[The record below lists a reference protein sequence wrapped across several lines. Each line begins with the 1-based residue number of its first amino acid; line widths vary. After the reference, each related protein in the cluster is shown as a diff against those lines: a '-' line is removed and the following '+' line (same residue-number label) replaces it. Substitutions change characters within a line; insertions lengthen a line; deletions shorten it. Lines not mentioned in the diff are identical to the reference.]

1 MPTILFDDLDGSR
14 ADVSVAF
21 VVNGDSYSLNL
32 SQANANRFYAAI
44 RPFIEAAT
52 KRPPA
57 PPSTSQDKMAQA
69 QYRAEIRR
77 WANANGYQ
85 VTGRGRIPQEVLEA
99 FTKAHPRVPGR
110 NLS

>member
-1 MPTILFDDLDGSR
+1 MLLDDLDGSR

-32 SQANANRFYAAI
+32 SQANAQRFYAAI

-52 KRPPA
+52 KRPPD
-57 PPSTSQDKMAQA
+57 PTSTSQDRMAQA
-69 QYRAEIRR
+69 QHRAEIRR

-85 VTGRGRIPQEVLEA
+85 VTGRGRIPQEVVEA
-99 FTKAHPRVPGR
+99 FTKAHPKVPGR
-110 NLS
+110 KPS